1 MAKTLPPTAY
11 SIKRGRTVTC
21 RMCPGQP
28 RFRAR
33 NLEPSVSSAS
43 IPAEVG
49 DAVTAQAIASV
60 EPVIRPY
67 LRRTPVISV
76 DRRDFGLP
84 PGPLV
89 LKLEHLQHTG
99 SFKARGAFA
108 NVLLREIP
116 AAGVV
121 AASGG
126 NHGVAVAYA
135 ARAVNVPARIFVPA
149 VSSPAKIARIRGYGA
164 DLVVQGDT
172 YTDALEA
179 SQAWAASSGALQVH
193 AYDQIETML
202 GAGSLAIELQQ
213 QVPGTTTVLA
223 GVGGGGMLSGIAA
236 GYAGHP
242 HRVNVVGVEP
252 TGAPTLT
259 RALQAGR
266 PVDAET
272 GSIAIDSLAPRR
284 VGEKTFGV
292 IKDLV
297 RQVVLVTDDAIRN
310 AQDLLWE
317 TLRLVGEP
325 GGCAALAAVLSGEY
339 SPGPDETVT
348 VVISGA
354 NTTAVDFGR

>member
-1 MAKTLPPTAY
+1 M
-11 SIKRGRTVTC
+11 
-21 RMCPGQP
+21 
-28 RFRAR
+28 
-33 NLEPSVSSAS
+33 SSAS

-49 DAVTAQAIASV
+49 DTVTAQAIASV

-76 DRRDFGLP
+76 DRLDFGLP

-108 NVLLREIP
+108 NLLLREIP

-135 ARAVNVPARIFVPA
+135 ARAVNVPARIFVPT

-164 DLVVQGDT
+164 GLVVEGDT

-213 QVPGTTTVLA
+213 QVPDTTTVLA

-236 GYAGHP
+236 GYAGGGIAAGVTSQ
-242 HRVNVVGVEP
+242 VNVVGVEP
-252 TGAPTLT
+252 VGAPTLT

-292 IKDLV
+292 IKNLV

-310 AQDLLWE
+310 AQDLLWQ

-325 GGCAALAAVLSGEY
+325 GGCAALAAVQSGEY
-339 SPGPDETVT
+339 SPGPDEIVT
-348 VVISGA
+348 IVISGA

>member
-1 MAKTLPPTAY
+1 
-11 SIKRGRTVTC
+11 
-21 RMCPGQP
+21 
-28 RFRAR
+28 
-33 NLEPSVSSAS
+33 VSSAS

-76 DRRDFGLP
+76 DRLDFGLP

-108 NVLLREIP
+108 NLLLREIP

-135 ARAVNVPARIFVPA
+135 ARAVNVPARIFVPT

-164 DLVVQGDT
+164 DLVVEGDT

-213 QVPGTTTVLA
+213 QVPDTTTLLA

-236 GYAGHP
+236 GYAGGGIAAGVTSQ
-242 HRVNVVGVEP
+242 VNVVGVEP
-252 TGAPTLT
+252 VGAPTLT

-292 IKDLV
+292 IKNLV

-310 AQDLLWE
+310 AQDLLWQ

-339 SPGPDETVT
+339 SPGPGEIVT
-348 VVISGA
+348 IVISGA

>member
-1 MAKTLPPTAY
+1 
-11 SIKRGRTVTC
+11 
-21 RMCPGQP
+21 
-28 RFRAR
+28 
-33 NLEPSVSSAS
+33 VSSAS

-108 NVLLREIP
+108 NLLLREIP
-116 AAGVV
+116 ATGVV

-135 ARAVNVPARIFVPA
+135 ARAVNVPARIFVPT

-164 DLVVQGDT
+164 DLVVEGDT

-223 GVGGGGMLSGIAA
+223 GVGGGGLLSGIAA
-236 GYAGHP
+236 SYAGGGVAACYAGSGIEAGYP

-252 TGAPTLT
+252 AGAPTLT

-292 IKDLV
+292 IKKLV

-310 AQDLLWE
+310 AQDLLWQ

-339 SPGPDETVT
+339 SPGPDEIVT
-348 VVISGA
+348 IVISGA

>member
-1 MAKTLPPTAY
+1 M
-11 SIKRGRTVTC
+11 
-21 RMCPGQP
+21 
-28 RFRAR
+28 
-33 NLEPSVSSAS
+33 SSAS

-76 DRRDFGLP
+76 DRLDFGLP

-108 NVLLREIP
+108 NLLLREIP

-135 ARAVNVPARIFVPA
+135 ARAVNVPARIFVPT

-164 DLVVQGDT
+164 GLVVEGDT

-213 QVPGTTTVLA
+213 QVPDTTTVLA

-236 GYAGHP
+236 GYAGGGIAAGVTSQ
-242 HRVNVVGVEP
+242 VNVVGVEP
-252 TGAPTLT
+252 VGAPTLT

-292 IKDLV
+292 IKNLV

-310 AQDLLWE
+310 AQDLLWQ

-339 SPGPDETVT
+339 SPGPDEIVT
-348 VVISGA
+348 IVISGA

>member
-1 MAKTLPPTAY
+1 
-11 SIKRGRTVTC
+11 
-21 RMCPGQP
+21 
-28 RFRAR
+28 
-33 NLEPSVSSAS
+33 VSSAS

-76 DRRDFGLP
+76 DRLDFGLP

-108 NVLLREIP
+108 NLLLREIP

-135 ARAVNVPARIFVPA
+135 ARAVNAPARIFVPT

-164 DLVVQGDT
+164 DLVVEGDT

-213 QVPGTTTVLA
+213 QVPDTTTVLA

-236 GYAGHP
+236 GYAGGGIAAGVTSQ
-242 HRVNVVGVEP
+242 VNVVGVEP
-252 TGAPTLT
+252 VGAPTLT

-292 IKDLV
+292 IKNLV

-310 AQDLLWE
+310 AQDLLWQ

-339 SPGPDETVT
+339 SPGPGEIVT
-348 VVISGA
+348 IVISGA

>member
-1 MAKTLPPTAY
+1 
-11 SIKRGRTVTC
+11 
-21 RMCPGQP
+21 
-28 RFRAR
+28 
-33 NLEPSVSSAS
+33 VSNAS
-43 IPAEVG
+43 IPADVG
-49 DAVTAQAIASV
+49 DAVTAEAIASV
-60 EPVIRPY
+60 EPIIRPY
-67 LRRTPVISV
+67 VRRTPVITV
-76 DRRDFGLP
+76 DRLDFGLP

-108 NVLLREIP
+108 NLLLRTVP
-116 AAGVV
+116 GAGVV

-126 NHGVAVAYA
+126 NHGAAVAYA
-135 ARAVNVPARIFVPA
+135 ARAVGVPARIFVPT

-164 DLVVQGDT
+164 DLVVEGAT

-213 QVPGTTTVLA
+213 QVPGVIAVLA
-223 GVGGGGMLSGIAA
+223 GVGGGGLLSGIAA
-236 GYAGHP
+236 GYAG
-242 HRVNVVGVEP
+242 RVNVIGVEP
-252 TGAPTLT
+252 AGAPTLT
-259 RALQAGR
+259 RALQAGC

-272 GSIAIDSLAPRR
+272 GSVAIDSLAPRR
-284 VGEKTFGV
+284 VGVKTFKV
-292 IKDLV
+292 ISALV
-297 RQVVLVTDDAIRN
+297 HQVLLVSDDAIRR

-339 SPGPDETVT
+339 SPGPDEIVT

-354 NTTAVDFGR
+354 NTTAVDFSR

>member
-1 MAKTLPPTAY
+1 
-11 SIKRGRTVTC
+11 
-21 RMCPGQP
+21 
-28 RFRAR
+28 
-33 NLEPSVSSAS
+33 VSSAS

-76 DRRDFGLP
+76 DRLDFGLP

-108 NVLLREIP
+108 NLLLREIP

-135 ARAVNVPARIFVPA
+135 ARAVNVPARIFVPT

-164 DLVVQGDT
+164 DLVVEGDT

-213 QVPGTTTVLA
+213 QVPDTTTVLA

-236 GYAGHP
+236 GYAGGGIAAGVTSQ
-242 HRVNVVGVEP
+242 VNVVGVEP
-252 TGAPTLT
+252 VGAPTLT

-292 IKDLV
+292 IKNLV
-297 RQVVLVTDDAIRN
+297 RQVVLVTDDAIRH

-325 GGCAALAAVLSGEY
+325 GGCAALAAMLSGEY
-339 SPGPDETVT
+339 SPGPDEIVT
-348 VVISGA
+348 IVISGA

>member
-1 MAKTLPPTAY
+1 
-11 SIKRGRTVTC
+11 
-21 RMCPGQP
+21 
-28 RFRAR
+28 
-33 NLEPSVSSAS
+33 VSSAS
-43 IPAEVG
+43 IPARSG

-67 LRRTPVISV
+67 VRRTPVITV
-76 DRRDFGLP
+76 DGRDFGLRS
-84 PGPLV
+84 GPLV

-108 NVLLREIP
+108 NLLLREIP
-116 AAGVV
+116 GAGVV

-126 NHGVAVAYA
+126 NHGAAVAYA
-135 ARAVNVPARIFVPA
+135 ARAVGVPARIFVPT

-164 DLVVQGDT
+164 DLVVEGGT

-193 AYDQIETML
+193 AYDQVETML
-202 GAGSLAIELQQ
+202 GAGSLALELQQ
-213 QVPGTTTVLA
+213 QVPDATTVLA
-223 GVGGGGMLSGIAA
+223 AVGGGGLLGGIAA
-236 GYAGHP
+236 GYAGGGSAA
-242 HRVNVVGVEP
+242 RQAGQVTVVGVEP
-252 TGAPTLT
+252 AGAPTLT
-259 RALQAGR
+259 RALTAGR

-272 GSIAIDSLAPRR
+272 GSVAIDSLAPRR

-292 IKDLV
+292 LKDLV
-297 RQVVLVTDDAIRN
+297 RQVVLVSDDAIRS
-310 AQDLLWE
+310 AQELLWE

-325 GGCAALAAVLSGEY
+325 GGCAALAAVLSGGY
-339 SPGPDETVT
+339 SPGPDEIVT

>member
-1 MAKTLPPTAY
+1 M
-11 SIKRGRTVTC
+11 
-21 RMCPGQP
+21 
-28 RFRAR
+28 
-33 NLEPSVSSAS
+33 SSAS

-76 DRRDFGLP
+76 DLRDFGLP

-108 NVLLREIP
+108 NLLLREIP

-135 ARAVNVPARIFVPA
+135 ARAVNVPARIFVPT

-223 GVGGGGMLSGIAA
+223 GVGGGGMLSGIAAGYAGGGIAA

-339 SPGPDETVT
+339 SPGPDEIVT

>member
-1 MAKTLPPTAY
+1 
-11 SIKRGRTVTC
+11 
-21 RMCPGQP
+21 
-28 RFRAR
+28 
-33 NLEPSVSSAS
+33 VSSAS

-76 DRRDFGLP
+76 DRLDFGLP

-108 NVLLREIP
+108 NLLLREIP

-135 ARAVNVPARIFVPA
+135 ARAVNVPARIFVPT

-164 DLVVQGDT
+164 GLVVEGDT

-213 QVPGTTTVLA
+213 QVPDTTTVLA

-236 GYAGHP
+236 GYAGGGIAAGVTSQ
-242 HRVNVVGVEP
+242 VNVVGVEP
-252 TGAPTLT
+252 VGAPTLT

-292 IKDLV
+292 IKNLV

-310 AQDLLWE
+310 AQDLLWQ

-339 SPGPDETVT
+339 SPGPDEIVT
-348 VVISGA
+348 IVISGA

>member
-1 MAKTLPPTAY
+1 
-11 SIKRGRTVTC
+11 
-21 RMCPGQP
+21 
-28 RFRAR
+28 
-33 NLEPSVSSAS
+33 VSSAS

-60 EPVIRPY
+60 YPVIRPY

-76 DRRDFGLP
+76 DRLDFGLP

-108 NVLLREIP
+108 NLLLREIP

-135 ARAVNVPARIFVPA
+135 ARAVNVPARIFVPT

-164 DLVVQGDT
+164 DLVVEGDT

-213 QVPGTTTVLA
+213 QAPGTTTVLA

-236 GYAGHP
+236 GYAGGGIAAGYAGYP

-252 TGAPTLT
+252 AGAPTLT

-292 IKDLV
+292 IKNLV
-297 RQVVLVTDDAIRN
+297 REVVLVTDDAIRN

-339 SPGPDETVT
+339 SPGPGEMVT
-348 VVISGA
+348 IVISGA

>member
-1 MAKTLPPTAY
+1 M
-11 SIKRGRTVTC
+11 
-21 RMCPGQP
+21 
-28 RFRAR
+28 
-33 NLEPSVSSAS
+33 SSAS

-67 LRRTPVISV
+67 LRRTPVISI
-76 DRRDFGLP
+76 DRLDFGLP

-108 NVLLREIP
+108 NLLLREIP

-135 ARAVNVPARIFVPA
+135 ARAVNVPARIFVPT

-164 DLVVQGDT
+164 GLVVEGDT

-213 QVPGTTTVLA
+213 QVPDTTTVLA

-236 GYAGHP
+236 GYAGGGIAAGVTSQ
-242 HRVNVVGVEP
+242 VNVVGVEP
-252 TGAPTLT
+252 VGAPTLT

-292 IKDLV
+292 IKNLV

-310 AQDLLWE
+310 AQDLLWQ

-339 SPGPDETVT
+339 SPGPDEIVT
-348 VVISGA
+348 IVISGA